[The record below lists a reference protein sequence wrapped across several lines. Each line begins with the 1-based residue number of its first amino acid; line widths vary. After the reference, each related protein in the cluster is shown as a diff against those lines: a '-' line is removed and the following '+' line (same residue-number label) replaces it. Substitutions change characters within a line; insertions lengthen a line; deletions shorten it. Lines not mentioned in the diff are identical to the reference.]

1 MGHGSTKNIMDD
13 FKRVH
18 EELDIVNN
26 LMQLSVDGP
35 NVNGAFLNTLENNLK
50 EEDPDAPS
58 LLSIGGC
65 VDFMYYMVHIKRGHS
80 KKDWDLDKILKAAH
94 GISKDSPARRAVY
107 LADND
112 IIDQ

>member
-1 MGHGSTKNIMDD
+1 MGHGSAKNIMDD

-35 NVNGAFLNTLENNLK
+35 NVNGAFLNTLENNRK
-50 EEDPDAPS
+50 EEDPDAPF

-65 VDFMYYMVHIKRGHS
+65 GLHVLHVTYKKRT
-80 KKDWDLDKILKAAH
+80 
-94 GISKDSPARRAVY
+94 
-107 LADND
+107 
-112 IIDQ
+112 Q

>member
-1 MGHGSTKNIMDD
+1 MGHGSANNIMDD

-35 NVNGAFLNTLENNLK
+35 NVNGAFLKTLGNNRK

-65 VDFMYYMVHIKRGHS
+65 GLRVLHGTYKKRT
-80 KKDWDLDKILKAAH
+80 
-94 GISKDSPARRAVY
+94 
-107 LADND
+107 
-112 IIDQ
+112 Q

>member
-1 MGHGSTKNIMDD
+1 M
-13 FKRVH
+13 
-18 EELDIVNN
+18 
-26 LMQLSVDGP
+26 
-35 NVNGAFLNTLENNLK
+35 
-50 EEDPDAPS
+50 
-58 LLSIGGC
+58 
-65 VDFMYYMVHIKRGHS
+65 DFMYYMLHIKRGHS